1 MENWYV
7 IQVRSGQEERI
18 LRKCR
23 LLIDHA
29 VLHDCFLPK
38 CERMKKMRGHWEKVE
53 ELLFRGYV
61 FLISDDVQALYHELY
76 KIDDLTKLLGK
87 HGEDIYPLY
96 EKEVALLKS
105 FGRMEHL
112 VEMSVGYMEGE
123 RIVVMEGPLMG
134 KEGMI
139 CKVDRHKR
147 IAVIEVEMFGKTT
160 TAKVGLEIVAK
171 RT

>member
-1 MENWYV
+1 M
-7 IQVRSGQEERI
+7 
-18 LRKCR
+18 
-23 LLIDHA
+23 
-29 VLHDCFLPK
+29 
-38 CERMKKMRGHWEKVE
+38 
-53 ELLFRGYV
+53 
-61 FLISDDVQALYHELY
+61 
-76 KIDDLTKLLGK
+76 
-87 HGEDIYPLY
+87 
-96 EKEVALLKS
+96 KS

>member
-87 HGEDIYPLY
+87 HGEVIWQDGAFGGDVCRLY
-96 EKEVALLKS
+96 G
-105 FGRMEHL
+105 GRTDRCY
-112 VEMSVGYMEGE
+112 GRTFDGE
-123 RIVVMEGPLMG
+123 RGDDLQGGSP
-134 KEGMI
+134 
-139 CKVDRHKR
+139 
-147 IAVIEVEMFGKTT
+147 
-160 TAKVGLEIVAK
+160 
-171 RT
+171 